1 MLCYKRHYEPAE
13 RTSKPERT
21 KSDMENFDKILD
33 DYARSHNDLVI
44 TQAEAADAIN
54 AYEGSKLREE
64 YVDR

>member
-1 MLCYKRHYEPAE
+1 
-13 RTSKPERT
+13 
-21 KSDMENFDKILD
+21 MENFDKILD